1 MAATTLSVVESKNE
15 YSEMFYLIWL
25 DSTSNDDRQTEDKLR
40 SINNQL
46 EIFQDVSKCL
56 KYIEQLSDKDRLVL
70 IVSGRLGK
78 EIAPFIN
85 NVDKVLSIYV
95 YCYEKESNEEWSSEY
110 SKVKFLFL

>member
-25 DSTSNDDRQTEDKLR
+25 DSTSNDDRQTEERLR

-46 EIFQDVSKCL
+46 ETFQDVSKCL

-95 YCYEKESNEEWSSEY
+95 YCYNKEWNEEWSTNY

>member
-95 YCYEKESNEEWSSEY
+95 YCYNKEWNEEWSTNY
-110 SKVKFLFL
+110 SKVKFIFL